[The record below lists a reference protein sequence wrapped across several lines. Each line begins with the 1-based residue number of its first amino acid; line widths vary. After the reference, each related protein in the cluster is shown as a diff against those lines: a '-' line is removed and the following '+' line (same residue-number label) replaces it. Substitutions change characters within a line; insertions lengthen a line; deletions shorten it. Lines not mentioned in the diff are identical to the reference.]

1 MSDFDFENMSSAGS
15 SPEKANIWKRIGG
28 HLIDTITMVLISW
41 ALSFG
46 SPILAFVLVSA
57 LSLYLFGWR
66 MGATGVTPGKQVV
79 GLKIVD
85 ANTGELLGSNRGLQ
99 RAGLIWVISS
109 AAVFPMFGLIFGLI
123 ALIDVVIA
131 IVDERGQR
139 VTDKIVGSMVIDA

>member
-1 MSDFDFENMSSAGS
+1 MSDFENLSSEGS
-15 SPEKANIWKRIGG
+15 FPEKANIGKRIGG
-28 HLIDTITMVLISW
+28 YLIDAITMGLISW

-46 SPILAFVLVSA
+46 SPLLAFILVSA

-99 RAGLIWVISS
+99 RAGLIWIIGS
-109 AAVFPMFGLIFGLI
+109 AAIFPFVGLIFGLI
-123 ALIDVVIA
+123 ALIDVVVA
-131 IVDERGQR
+131 LVDDRGQR
-139 VTDKIVGSMVIDA
+139 VTDKIVGSMVTDA

>member
-1 MSDFDFENMSSAGS
+1 MSDFGSMDAGDA
-15 SPEKANIWKRIGG
+15 SPEKANIGKRIGG
-28 HLIDTITMVLISW
+28 YLIDAITMGLISW

-46 SPILAFVLVSA
+46 SPLLAFVLVSA

-99 RAGLIWVISS
+99 RAGLIWVIGS
-109 AAVFPMFGLIFGLI
+109 AAVFPVFGLIFGLI
-123 ALIDVVIA
+123 ALIDVFVA
-131 IVDERGQR
+131 LVDDRGQR
-139 VTDKIVGSMVIDA
+139 VTDKIVGSMVTDA

>member
-1 MSDFDFENMSSAGS
+1 MSDFGSMDAGDA
-15 SPEKANIWKRIGG
+15 SPEKANIGKRIGG
-28 HLIDTITMVLISW
+28 YLIDAITMGLISW

-46 SPILAFVLVSA
+46 SPLLAFVLVSA

-99 RAGLIWVISS
+99 RAGLIWVIGS
-109 AAVFPMFGLIFGLI
+109 AAVFPVFGLIFGLI
-123 ALIDVVIA
+123 ALIDVVVA
-131 IVDERGQR
+131 LVDDRGQR
-139 VTDKIVGSMVIDA
+139 VTDKIIGSMVTDA

>member
-1 MSDFDFENMSSAGS
+1 MSDFESMDAGNA
-15 SPEKANIWKRIGG
+15 SPEKANIGKRIGG
-28 HLIDTITMVLISW
+28 YLIDAITMGLISF

-46 SPILAFVLVSA
+46 SPLLAFVLVSA

-131 IVDERGQR
+131 LVDERGQR
-139 VTDKIVGSMVIDA
+139 VTDKIVGSMVTDA

>member
-1 MSDFDFENMSSAGS
+1 MSDFGSMDAGDA
-15 SPEKANIWKRIGG
+15 SPEKANIGKRIGG
-28 HLIDTITMVLISW
+28 YLIDAITMGLISW

-46 SPILAFVLVSA
+46 SPLLAFVLVSA

-99 RAGLIWVISS
+99 RAGLIWVIGS
-109 AAVFPMFGLIFGLI
+109 AAVFPVFGLIFGLI
-123 ALIDVVIA
+123 ALIDVVVA
-131 IVDERGQR
+131 LVDDRGQR
-139 VTDKIVGSMVIDA
+139 VTDKIVGSMVTDA

>member
-1 MSDFDFENMSSAGS
+1 MSDFESMDAGNA
-15 SPEKANIWKRIGG
+15 SPGKANIGKRIGG
-28 HLIDTITMVLISW
+28 YLIDAITMGLISF

-46 SPILAFVLVSA
+46 SPLLAFVLVSA

-99 RAGLIWVISS
+99 RAGLIWVIGS
-109 AAVFPMFGLIFGLI
+109 AYVFPVIGLIFGLI
-123 ALIDVVIA
+123 ALIDVVVA
-131 IVDERGQR
+131 LVDERGQR
-139 VTDKIVGSMVIDA
+139 VTDKIVGSMVTDA

>member
-1 MSDFDFENMSSAGS
+1 MSDFNFENMSSAGS
-15 SPEKANIWKRIGG
+15 SPEKANIVKRIGG

-46 SPILAFVLVSA
+46 NPILAFVLVSA

-131 IVDERGQR
+131 LVDERGQR
-139 VTDKIVGSMVIDA
+139 VTDKIVGSMVTDA

>member
-1 MSDFDFENMSSAGS
+1 MSDFGSMDAGDA
-15 SPEKANIWKRIGG
+15 SPEKANIGKRIGG
-28 HLIDTITMVLISW
+28 YLIDAITMGLISW

-46 SPILAFVLVSA
+46 SPLLAFVLVSA

-99 RAGLIWVISS
+99 RAGLIWVIGS
-109 AAVFPMFGLIFGLI
+109 AAVFPVFGLIFGLI
-123 ALIDVVIA
+123 ALIDVVVA
-131 IVDERGQR
+131 LVDDRGQR
-139 VTDKIVGSMVIDA
+139 VTDKIVGSMVTGA

>member
-15 SPEKANIWKRIGG
+15 SPEKANIGKRIGG

-131 IVDERGQR
+131 LVDERGQR

>member
-1 MSDFDFENMSSAGS
+1 MSDFESMDAGNA
-15 SPEKANIWKRIGG
+15 SPGKANIGKRIGG
-28 HLIDTITMVLISW
+28 YLIDAITMGLISW
-41 ALSFG
+41 AISAV
-46 SPILAFVLVSA
+46 SPLLAFVLVSA

-131 IVDERGQR
+131 LVDERGQR
-139 VTDKIVGSMVIDA
+139 VTDKIVGSMVTDA